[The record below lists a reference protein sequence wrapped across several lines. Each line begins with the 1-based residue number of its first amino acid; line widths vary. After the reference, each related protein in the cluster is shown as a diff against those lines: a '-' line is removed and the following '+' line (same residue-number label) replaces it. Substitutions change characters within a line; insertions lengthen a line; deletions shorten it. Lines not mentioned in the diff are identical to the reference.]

1 MNPLPRK
8 SPSIWRRHLG
18 TALLGLAILA
28 GPARAEAP
36 GGMALIPAGPV
47 HLEDPGAHDA
57 AFDAEMP
64 SFYLD
69 RSLVTLARFRRF
81 IEATHYVTQ
90 AETFGDAGVFSFET
104 GEWSLVAGAD
114 WRHPQGPD
122 SPPPPEDHPVTQVSW
137 QDATAYCAWD
147 GKRLPTEIE
156 WEHAARN
163 GRNDR
168 ALYPWG
174 DQIAADGKYRAN
186 VWHGSFPYFT
196 TKAEGERLTT
206 PVGAF
211 GPSPLGLFDMAGN
224 VWEWTASWYRPYR
237 DRAQPF
243 TPAVESERVQRGGSY
258 LCDPNFCHG
267 FRIGQR
273 GHSTPETAL
282 MHVGFRC
289 ARDAS

>member
-1 MNPLPRK
+1 MTRGSKPATAWL
-8 SPSIWRRHLG
+8 
-18 TALLGLAILA
+18 ALLGLALLT

-36 GGMALIPAGPV
+36 DGMTLIPAGLV
-47 HLEDPGAHDA
+47 HLEDPGAEDE
-57 AFDAEMP
+57 AFDAEVP

-69 RSLVTLARFRRF
+69 RNLVTLARFQHF
-81 IEATHYVTQ
+81 IAATHYVTQ
-90 AETFGDAGVFSFET
+90 AEGFGDAGVFAFDT

-114 WRHPQGPD
+114 WRHPQGQQ
-122 SPPPPEDHPVTQVSW
+122 SPAPPEDHPVTQMSW
-137 QDATAYCAWD
+137 NDATAYCAWA

-168 ALYPWG
+168 TLYPWG
-174 DQIAADGKYRAN
+174 DRIEIDGQYRAN
-186 VWHGSFPYFT
+186 VWHGSFPYVT
-196 TKAEGERLTT
+196 TKPADARLTT

-211 GPSPLGLFDMAGN
+211 GATALGLSDMAGN
-224 VWEWTASWYRPYR
+224 VWEWTDSWYRPYR
-237 DRAQPF
+237 DRARPF
-243 TPAVESERVQRGGSY
+243 TPDDDSERVQRGGSY

-273 GHSTPETAL
+273 GHATPETAL

-289 ARDAS
+289 AQDAAAR